1 MIAAAILIVLI
12 LLVVTIAVAG
22 GLRRF
27 VRDESEV
34 AQRLRAPTTPTISYA
49 VPNGVDP
56 ADLRTALLRAGFSST
71 TMSSAGTRECLVIG
85 CSESDRARVRAVI
98 ESVHETAYDGS
109 DLVLR
114 PVVFEDERHPDD
126 PPIGKPRASRP

>member
-1 MIAAAILIVLI
+1 MIAAAILIVLL

-22 GLRRF
+22 GLRRL

-34 AQRLRAPTTPTISYA
+34 ERRLLAPETPTVSYA

-71 TMSSAGTRECLVIG
+71 MSSAGTHHCLIIG
-85 CSESDRARVRAVI
+85 CSQGDRARVREVI
-98 ESVHETAYDGS
+98 EGVHETAYDGS

-126 PPIGKPRASRP
+126 PGLDSLSA